1 MINTLFKYKLDFADP
16 SAFLANNTIINFGRF
31 LQPGNFLPKKM
42 KRSTKSLAHLM
53 SM

>member
-1 MINTLFKYKLDFADP
+1 MINTLFKYKLDFADS
-16 SAFLANNTIINFGRF
+16 SAFWANSTIINFGRF

-42 KRSTKSLAHLM
+42 KRSAKSLAHPI